1 MKDTRERG
9 EVCLPGGTTTTTTT
23 TTTTCGIS
31 QSEGSQRRDQHT
43 AQQQQQQQQQRE
55 EQNAGFPCACVY
67 VGGVGIFLFGRSR
80 SAESIAAP
88 REHTGYI
95 LALVRHSY
103 ITCCA
108 PEESTNPSLTAR
120 TASTPL
126 R

>member
-9 EVCLPGGTTTTTTT
+9 EVCLPGG
-23 TTTTCGIS
+23 TTTCGIS

-43 AQQQQQQQQQRE
+43 AQQQQQQQQRE
-55 EQNAGFPCACVY
+55 EQNASFPCACVY

-108 PEESTNPSLTAR
+108 PAGESTNPSLTTR